1 LTDDRLT
8 DNRLVVLRRFA
19 ELLDGRRLPIGLDP
33 LLGLI
38 PGVGDVVGAVLA
50 GWVFGEA
57 VRRGA
62 SRATLTR
69 IAANIALDAAAG
81 SIPLLG
87 DVFDFVWRANLRN
100 VTLLERHAASPAGA
114 AHADRT
120 FVILIGAALVALVA
134 GLLLLGVGLT
144 VWILRA
150 LGIT

>member
-1 LTDDRLT
+1 MT
-8 DNRLVVLRRFA
+8 DNRLLAIRRFA
-19 ELLDGRRLPIGLDP
+19 ELLDGRRLPIGIDP

-38 PGVGDVVGAVLA
+38 PGLGDVVGAVLA

-62 SRATLTR
+62 SRATLAR
-69 IAANIALDAAAG
+69 IAGNIALDAAAG
-81 SIPLLG
+81 SLPLIG

-100 VTLLERHAASPAGA
+100 VALLERHAASPAGA

-120 FVILIGAALVALVA
+120 FVVLLGAGLVALVA

-144 VWILRA
+144 VWSFRA

>member
-1 LTDDRLT
+1 MT
-8 DNRLVVLRRFA
+8 DNRLVAIRRYA

-38 PGVGDVVGAVLA
+38 PGLGDVVGAVLA

-87 DVFDFVWRANLRN
+87 DVFDFVWRANIRN
-100 VTLLERHAASPAGA
+100 VTLLERHAANPTGA
-114 AHADRT
+114 AHADRS
-120 FVILIGAALVALVA
+120 FVILIAAALIALVA
-134 GLLLLGVGLT
+134 GLFLLGVGLS
-144 VWILRA
+144 VWLFRA
-150 LGIT
+150 LGIL